1 LTYYVKK
8 LELRIKWRIEG
19 GLGGT
24 MTERRRWKAEEKL
37 AIIKDVKE
45 NGKVVETCRKYSVD
59 PGMYYKWKESYD
71 TFGLDGLKPHY
82 RRMETGMRKI
92 MKENEKLKRLLAEKD
107 LENALLSDALK
118 KKMVRKQ

>member
-1 LTYYVKK
+1 
-8 LELRIKWRIEG
+8 
-19 GLGGT
+19 
-24 MTERRRWKAEEKL
+24 MTERRRWKAEEKP

-59 PGMYYKWKESYD
+59 PGMHYKWKESCD